1 MAQNYHMTKEQ
12 TEKLQDYLDGFMALK
27 NTGTSPVGAI
37 LVEEDSHKQIL
48 KLLEDKLSIFDNS
61 PESPFENNLD
71 KLFDFI
77 KKGQAFAVNSNI
89 ELSPGLY
96 NVFLDFT
103 HGKLNLN
110 IPGKGAK
117 TINPI
122 PESAKVLFVL
132 TKDLFDNSDRF
143 GKVVSSACRL

>member
-1 MAQNYHMTKEQ
+1 MTKEQ
-12 TEKLQDYLDGFMALK
+12 VEKLQDYLGGFTALG
-27 NTGTSPVGAI
+27 NTGTSPVGVV
-37 LVEEDSHKQIL
+37 LVEEDNHKQVL
-48 KLLEDKLSIFDNS
+48 KLLEEKLSVFDNS
-61 PESPFENNLD
+61 PESPLENSLD
-71 KLFDFI
+71 KLSDSI
-77 KKGQAFAVNSNI
+77 ERGQAFAVNSSI

-96 NVFLDFT
+96 NIFLDFT

-143 GKVVSSACRL
+143 GRVVSSVCRL